1 MTDSLFPPAGKSGM
15 LNGNRV
21 FKKGR
26 GFEMKRTRLSDRT
39 LPDYTRGEEIF
50 NMVSH
55 IVGGAFGILT
65 LVLCVA
71 RSALRAN
78 GWGVASSLVYGVS
91 MILLYTM
98 SCIYHG
104 LIPVGP
110 KKVMQVL
117 DHCTIYYLIAG
128 TYTPILLCAIR
139 RVSPA
144 WAWALFG
151 VVWACAVT
159 ATVFTAIDL
168 KKYSVFSMICY
179 LAMGWCIVFAIRPA
193 LAAIPLP
200 GLGWILWGGIAYTA
214 GAVLYGLGRKHR
226 WMHSIFH
233 LFVLLGSVLQFV
245 GIYLY
250 VL

>member
-1 MTDSLFPPAGKSGM
+1 
-15 LNGNRV
+15 
-21 FKKGR
+21 
-26 GFEMKRTRLSDRT
+26 MKRTRLRDRQ

-55 IVGGAFGILT
+55 IVGGAFGILALT
-65 LVLCVA
+65 LCVVRA
-71 RSALRAN
+71 AMRGSAWSMA
-78 GWGVASSLVYGVS
+78 GGIVYGVS

-104 LIPVGP
+104 LRPVRA

-139 RVSPA
+139 TASPA

-151 VVWACAVT
+151 VVWACAIT

-168 KKYSVFSMICY
+168 KKYAVLSMVCY
-179 LAMGWCIVFAIRPA
+179 LAMGWCIVIAIRPA
-193 LAAIPLP
+193 LASIPLP
-200 GLGWILWGGIAYTA
+200 GIWWIFSGGVAYTL
-214 GAVLYGLGRKHR
+214 GAVLYGFGKKVPY
-226 WMHSIFH
+226 MHSVFH
-233 LFVLLGSVLQFV
+233 LFVLAGSVLHTV
-245 GIYLY
+245 CVYTL
-250 VL
+250 VC

>member
-1 MTDSLFPPAGKSGM
+1 
-15 LNGNRV
+15 
-21 FKKGR
+21 
-26 GFEMKRTRLSDRT
+26 MKRTRLRDRQ

-55 IVGGAFGILT
+55 IVGGAFGILALT
-65 LVLCVA
+65 LCVVRA
-71 RSALRAN
+71 AMRGSAWSMA
-78 GWGVASSLVYGVS
+78 GGIVYGVS

-104 LIPVGP
+104 LRPVRA

-139 RVSPA
+139 TASPA

-151 VVWACAVT
+151 VVWACAIT

-168 KKYSVFSMICY
+168 KKYAVLSMVCY
-179 LAMGWCIVFAIRPA
+179 LAMGWCIVIAIRPA
-193 LAAIPLP
+193 LASIPLP
-200 GLGWILWGGIAYTA
+200 GIWWIFSGGVAYTL
-214 GAVLYGLGRKHR
+214 GAVLYGLGRTHR
-226 WMHSIFH
+226 YMHSVFH
-233 LFVLLGSVLQFV
+233 LFVLLGTVLQFA